1 MAYDVDFWYI
11 SQDACQI
18 STDFTPFSE
27 HEEESI
33 YMKTSDFSEM
43 IERFT
48 DPDLERK
55 AKAFDEI
62 MKGEL
67 GAYYDKAKA
76 FDEIRE
82 IENACYYVQY
92 DEHSDIDREGFKTLN
107 FTEKTLKAIRK
118 WESEK

>member
-1 MAYDVDFWYI
+1 MAYDVDFWYV

-18 STDFTPFSE
+18 TTDFTPFSE

-55 AKAFDEI
+55 AKAWDKLKEDVKKWYEREMKEPSNLVGQQYVRGFLVLMDMTNDEEDGLDLI
-62 MKGEL
+62 QNLSSDLE
-67 GAYYDKAKA
+67 
-76 FDEIRE
+76 DE
-82 IENACYYVQY
+82 
-92 DEHSDIDREGFKTLN
+92 
-107 FTEKTLKAIRK
+107 
-118 WESEK
+118 

>member
-62 MKGEL
+62 RNVEDGYYEEHGEFIRTEDFVYAVDTIL
-67 GAYYDKAKA
+67 NNYKRSERAD
-76 FDEIRE
+76 DER
-82 IENACYYVQY
+82 
-92 DEHSDIDREGFKTLN
+92 
-107 FTEKTLKAIRK
+107 
-118 WESEK
+118 

>member
-33 YMKTSDFSEM
+33 YMKTSDFFEM
-43 IERFT
+43 LEKYT

-55 AKAFDEI
+55 SKAFNKLVKLYPQKDEI
-62 MKGEL
+62 PSDEF
-67 GAYYDKAKA
+67 
-76 FDEIRE
+76 FDLMGYIIKER
-82 IENACYYVQY
+82 AD
-92 DEHSDIDREGFKTLN
+92 DER
-107 FTEKTLKAIRK
+107 
-118 WESEK
+118 

>member
-33 YMKTSDFSEM
+33 YMKTSDFFEM

-55 AKAFDEI
+55 AKFLDEVI
-62 MKGEL
+62 KKVKTEFVSQDL
-67 GAYYDKAKA
+67 ADDIRTLVYDYEYDKE
-76 FDEIRE
+76 D
-82 IENACYYVQY
+82 C
-92 DEHSDIDREGFKTLN
+92 
-107 FTEKTLKAIRK
+107 
-118 WESEK
+118 